1 MNPIALVAYESR
13 YARCGGVTAVL
24 NHLPGHLQAASGAT
38 TVVITPYHLH
48 SRDTAKLDARVV
60 GEVRVPFA
68 GYEFAV
74 AVRRHDDRWPWCF
87 LDASAFTLPAELRLY
102 KDDRHFFAGKRHPY
116 DVGRDGGE
124 QLAILR
130 RDALLFGVAAARAL
144 SVIQP
149 GAVWSLLLQDWQAAT
164 TALALAG
171 QSTKH
176 QLVLTLHNSYDSG
189 GVFPG
194 DLAAVGIDAGLVAG
208 ADGAEGST
216 VLNRA
221 WPLVRKPLVTV
232 SEQFALDLTEDP
244 FQRHIMA
251 DQLQAILAP
260 PNLIGINNGPF
271 AALAVPADRLEAA
284 QRGVYA
290 PLAEWKEERKRQAM
304 AALRGFTPTA
314 ERVVWGDVTAFL
326 RRTEG
331 NQPAWFVLAGRDDP
345 RQKGYDIAAAA
356 IAEFLADERY
366 AEAAQFLFFPIPGD
380 EDRAGLAFLRELAT
394 RHPAN
399 VLALPFIF
407 AEGYQA
413 ALQGAAFGVMPSL
426 YEPFG
431 MANEFYFN
439 GAVGIGRA
447 TGGLVQQIV
456 PQRGAASF
464 NAAVARLAERWH
476 PVDAEATGFLF
487 REPDGVPNVVAD
499 WRRLS
504 LMSYRLEGPDNRVV
518 VRLQVPLYRT
528 LVGELRKALADAVA
542 VYRATP
548 GREHLCRLLTAGIEH
563 TQRGF
568 SWQRTAAAYV
578 ELLRHDDRAGGH

>member
-1 MNPIALVAYESR
+1 MSNPIALVAYESR

-24 NHLPGHLQAASGAT
+24 NHLPGHLQTVASVP
-38 TVVITPYHLH
+38 TVVITPFHLH
-48 SRDTAKLDARVV
+48 SADTTMLETRLV

-68 GYEFAV
+68 GHEVIV

-87 LDASAFTLPAELRLY
+87 LDASGFTLPAALRLY
-102 KDDRHFFAGKRHPY
+102 EDDRHFFAGKRHPY

-130 RDALLFGVAAARAL
+130 RDALVFGAAAARAL
-144 SVIQP
+144 AVIQP
-149 GAVWSLLLQDWQAAT
+149 DAVWSVLLQDWQAAT

-171 QSTKH
+171 RQTKH
-176 QLVLTLHNSYDSG
+176 RLLLTLHNSYDSG
-189 GVFPG
+189 GVFAD
-194 DLAAVGIDAGLVAG
+194 DLANVGIDAGLVPG
-208 ADGAEGST
+208 ADEAEGST

-232 SEQFALDLTEDP
+232 SEQFALDLTQDP

-251 DQLQAILAP
+251 DQLQTILAP

-271 AALAVPADRLEAA
+271 AALAVPEDMLTAADLGNYR
-284 QRGVYA
+284 
-290 PLAEWKEERKRQAM
+290 PLADWKEQRKQQAV
-304 AALRGFTPTA
+304 AALRAFTPTA
-314 ERVVWGDVTAFL
+314 ERVVWGDVAAFL
-326 RRTEG
+326 RRTEE

-345 RQKGYDIAAAA
+345 RQKGYDVAAAA
-356 IAEFLADERY
+356 SAELLQNPDQAKN
-366 AEAAQFLFFPIPGD
+366 AQLLFFPIPGD
-380 EDRAGLAFLRELAT
+380 EGRAGLGFLRDLAA

-399 VLALPFIF
+399 VLVLPFIF

-413 ALQGAAFGVMPSL
+413 ALQGAAYGLMPSL

-456 PQRGAASF
+456 PLRGAASF
-464 NAAVARLAERWH
+464 NPAVARLANRWH
-476 PVDAEATGFLF
+476 AGDAEASGLLF
-487 REPDGVPNVVAD
+487 REPDDLPDAVDD
-499 WRRLS
+499 WRRLNV
-504 LMSYRLEGPDNRVV
+504 MAYNAKGPNNRVAA
-518 VRLQVPLYRT
+518 RLQVPLYRAM
-528 LVGELRKALADAVA
+528 VDELRKALADAVA
-542 VYRATP
+542 LYGAAPNRARHYRM
-548 GREHLCRLLTAGIEH
+548 LTAGIRH
-563 TQRGF
+563 TQRSF

-578 ELLRHDDRAGGH
+578 ELLSSDRPRAT